1 MEKFNTNFPHNTMQ
15 NIQIQAAEK
24 IIWMSLVIFEVWRVS
39 HKTLYMNIRFNKNYL
54 SQVNQTPNGVEKC
67 FTRTTICM

>member
-24 IIWMSLVIFEVWRVS
+24 IIWMSLVIFEVWRIS

-54 SQVNQTPNGVEKC
+54 SQVSQTPNGVEKC